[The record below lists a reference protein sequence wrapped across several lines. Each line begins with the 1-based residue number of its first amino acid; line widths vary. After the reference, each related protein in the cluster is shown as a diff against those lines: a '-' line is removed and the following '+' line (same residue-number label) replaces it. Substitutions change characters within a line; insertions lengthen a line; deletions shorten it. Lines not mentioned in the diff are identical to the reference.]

1 MQLWAIACLNCEKQ
15 RFLVLVKL
23 FSRPDWTLRGMSLQ
37 YFFVASEGLGGKMVS
52 ILTTGF
58 RLPYSCAILDL

>member
-23 FSRPDWTLRGMSLQ
+23 LSRPDWALREMSLQ
-37 YFFVASEGLGGKMVS
+37 YFFVASEGLGGKRVS
-52 ILTTGF
+52 ILHNWF
-58 RLPYSCAILDL
+58 QIAI